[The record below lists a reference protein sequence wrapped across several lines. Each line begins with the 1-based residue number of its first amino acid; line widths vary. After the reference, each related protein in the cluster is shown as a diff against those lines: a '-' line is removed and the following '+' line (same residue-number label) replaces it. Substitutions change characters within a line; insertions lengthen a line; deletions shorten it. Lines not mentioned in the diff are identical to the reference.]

1 MVFQWLVTRYLIVYK
16 ALPIRLTIGSS
27 RPTPTPTPPPIPT
40 MTHYPDA
47 LQHKANALAL
57 LCLFSGNSLSQ
68 TTDTMPIVLSDL
80 DQFDEGRSYYGRV
93 NQNNTVIYRIP
104 TARPSLLL
112 TAGEEIGKDDDVT
125 ENHN

>member
-1 MVFQWLVTRYLIVYK
+1 MSIIVFQGLVTRYLILYK
-16 ALPIRLTIGSS
+16 VLPIRLTIGSS
-27 RPTPTPTPPPIPT
+27 RPTPTPPIPT
-40 MTHYPDA
+40 RTHFPDA

-80 DQFDEGRSYYGRV
+80 DQFDEGRSSYGRV

>member
-1 MVFQWLVTRYLIVYK
+1 MVFQWLVTRYLILYK
-16 ALPIRLTIGSS
+16 VLPIRLTIGSS
-27 RPTPTPTPPPIPT
+27 RPTPTPPPIPT
-40 MTHYPDA
+40 RTHSPDA
-47 LQHKANALAL
+47 LQHKAIALAL

-80 DQFDEGRSYYGRV
+80 DQFDEERSYYGRG

-112 TAGEEIGKDDDVT
+112 TAGEEIGKVDDVT

>member
-1 MVFQWLVTRYLIVYK
+1 
-16 ALPIRLTIGSS
+16 
-27 RPTPTPTPPPIPT
+27 

-80 DQFDEGRSYYGRV
+80 DQWSYYGRV

-112 TAGEEIGKDDDVT
+112 TAGEEIGKVDDVT

>member
-1 MVFQWLVTRYLIVYK
+1 MVFQWLVTRYLILYK
-16 ALPIRLTIGSS
+16 VLPIRLTIGSS
-27 RPTPTPTPPPIPT
+27 RPTPTPPPIPT
-40 MTHYPDA
+40 RTHYPDA
-47 LQHKANALAL
+47 LQHKAIALAL

-80 DQFDEGRSYYGRV
+80 DQFDEERSYYGRV

-112 TAGEEIGKDDDVT
+112 TAGEEIGKVDDVT